1 MAVTD
6 NERNGGRGAAISRT
20 ILAGLAVA
28 LILQALLAIRW
39 GGQIEARVEGNERA
53 IERLEAIARAAIA
66 TQERVEGLRA
76 QVDQNRAAISARLD
90 RIEAKLDRI
99 GGYAPRGGR

>member
-1 MAVTD
+1 M
-6 NERNGGRGAAISRT
+6 
-20 ILAGLAVA
+20 A

-39 GGQIEARVEGNERA
+39 GGQIETRVERNERA

-76 QVDQNRAAISARLD
+76 QIAQDRTAVSARLD
-90 RIEAKLDRI
+90 RIEQKVDRLL
-99 GGYAPRGGR
+99 GRMGER